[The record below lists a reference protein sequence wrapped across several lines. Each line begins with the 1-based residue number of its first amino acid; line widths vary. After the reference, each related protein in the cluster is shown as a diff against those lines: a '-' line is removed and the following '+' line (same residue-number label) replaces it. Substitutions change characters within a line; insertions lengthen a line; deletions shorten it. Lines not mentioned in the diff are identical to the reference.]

1 MEILF
6 LADLHGDFAV
16 LKEICDAASSFDAIG
31 IAGDFTNFYS
41 PQVAG
46 SMVEDLLL
54 KNENLMVVPGN
65 CDLPETAEIFKEYDI
80 SLHGQ
85 GKSMGGI
92 GFFGVGGSNPT
103 PFNTPLEFSEE
114 ELESMLKNGYQKVS
128 GLKTKILVCHAPPKG
143 TVDCLSSG
151 ESAGSTAI
159 REFLEDNQVE
169 LVVCGHIHEA
179 RGKELIGDI
188 AVVNP
193 GPACNGFLKASIHGK
208 DIELELLDGF

>member
-16 LKEICDAASSFDAIG
+16 LREICDAAPSFDAIG

-46 SMVEDLLL
+46 SMVEDLLS

-65 CDLPETAEIFKEYDI
+65 CDLPGTAELFKEYGI
-80 SLHGQ
+80 SLHGE
-85 GKSMGGI
+85 GRYLGGI

-103 PFNTPLEFSEE
+103 PFNTPLEFCEE
-114 ELESMLKNGYQKVS
+114 EIGDMLATGYRKVS
-128 GLKTKILVCHAPPKG
+128 SLKTRILLCHAPPKG
-143 TVDCLSSG
+143 TVDGLPDG
-151 ESAGSTAI
+151 VSAGSTAI
-159 REFLEDNQVE
+159 RDFVERNPVE

-179 RGKELIGDI
+179 RGKALIEDTV
-188 AVVNP
+188 VVNP
-193 GPACNGFLKASIHGK
+193 GPACNGFLKVSVHGK
-208 DIELELLDGF
+208 RLELELLNSL